1 MNFNFCH
8 IHMKTPRYC
17 FPALC
22 LSLALS
28 CLQGA
33 SLKIGGTKVATVLKQ
48 LGAEMEQGVT
58 LGQIEGYSRHF
69 DFADRDRDGRHSKEE
84 YIDNGRYLTP
94 QSRRG
99 IFNASDN
106 DGDGFVTKA
115 EYILNRIIT
124 DEAKG
129 ILQAMDRDKDGSVQ
143 RAEFIK
149 AAMKDKEL
157 AGQVFAALD
166 TDDNGTLIIPEYLRV
181 WGKWARSGRPPAEK
195 RISDR
200 QAELRKPGSSGT
212 PDRPKG
218 STGRPGGPPFG
229 RPGLAGHLMQ
239 YDTNGDGRIE
249 PEELLGLIRRADR
262 NKDGVLDREELDA
275 IGGPPAQGRERR
287 SRRP

>member
-1 MNFNFCH
+1 
-8 IHMKTPRYC
+8 MKLSQFY
-17 FPALC
+17 FPTLC

-28 CLQGA
+28 CLNSA
-33 SLKIGGTKVATVLKQ
+33 SLKISGTRVATVLKQ

-84 YIDNGRYLTP
+84 YIENGRYLTP

-106 DGDGFVTKA
+106 DGDGFVTRV

-129 ILQAMDRDKDGSVQ
+129 IVQAMDGDKDGSVQ
-143 RAEFIK
+143 RAEFMK
-149 AAMKDKEL
+149 AAMKNKEL
-157 AGQVFAALD
+157 AGQVFGALD
-166 TDDNGTLIIPEYLRV
+166 TDDNGTLIIPEYLKV

-195 RISDR
+195 RIHAR
-200 QAELRKPGSSGT
+200 EAELRKLGTTGT
-212 PDRPKG
+212 PARPRG
-218 STGRPGGPPFG
+218 VTGRPGGPPFG
-229 RPGLAGHLMQ
+229 RPGLVAHLLQ

-249 PEELLGLIRRADR
+249 PKELLGLIRRADL
-262 NKDGVLDREELDA
+262 NKDGVLDREELEA
-275 IGGPPAQGRERR
+275 IGPPAQGREHPP
-287 SRRP
+287 RRP

>member
-1 MNFNFCH
+1 
-8 IHMKTPRYC
+8 MKPSRFY
-17 FPALC
+17 FLPLFF
-22 LSLALS
+22 SLALS

-33 SLKIGGTKVATVLKQ
+33 PLKIGGTKVATVLKQ

-106 DGDGFVTKA
+106 NGDGFVTKP

-129 ILQAMDRDKDGSVQ
+129 IVQAMDGDKDGSVQ

-157 AGQVFAALD
+157 ASQVFAALD

-181 WGKWARSGRPPAEK
+181 WGKWARSGRPPADK
-195 RISDR
+195 RISAR
-200 QAELRKPGSSGT
+200 EAELSKSGSSGS
-212 PDRPKG
+212 PDRPQG
-218 STGRPGGPPFG
+218 FTARSGGPPFG
-229 RPGLAGHLMQ
+229 RPGLASHLLR
-239 YDTNGDGRIE
+239 YDTNGNGKIE
-249 PEELLGLIRRADR
+249 PDELLGLIRRADR
-262 NKDGVLDREELDA
+262 NKDGALDREELES
-275 IGGPPAQGRERR
+275 IGGSPTQGRERP

>member
-1 MNFNFCH
+1 
-8 IHMKTPRYC
+8 MKLSQFY
-17 FPALC
+17 FPTLC

-28 CLQGA
+28 CLTGA
-33 SLKIGGTKVATVLKQ
+33 SLKISGIRVATVLKQ

-69 DFADRDRDGRHSKEE
+69 EFADRDRDERHSKEE
-84 YIDNGRYLTP
+84 YIENGRYLTL

-129 ILQAMDRDKDGSVQ
+129 IVQAMDGDKDGSVQ

-149 AAMKDKEL
+149 AAMKNKEL
-157 AGQVFAALD
+157 AGQVFGALD
-166 TDDNGTLIIPEYLRV
+166 TDDNGTLIIPEYLKV
-181 WGKWARSGRPPAEK
+181 WGKWARSGRLPAEK
-195 RISDR
+195 RISER
-200 QAELRKPGSSGT
+200 HAELRKSGT
-212 PDRPKG
+212 TGTPARPQG
-218 STGRPGGPPFG
+218 VTGRPGGPPFG
-229 RPGLAGHLMQ
+229 RPGLVAHLLQ

-249 PEELLGLIRRADR
+249 PKELLGLIRRGDL
-262 NKDGVLDREELDA
+262 NKDGVLDRKEMEA
-275 IGGPPAQGRERR
+275 IGPPEQGRERPP
-287 SRRP
+287 RRP

>member
-1 MNFNFCH
+1 
-8 IHMKTPRYC
+8 MKSPRFY
-17 FPALC
+17 FLILY

-28 CLQGA
+28 CLNGA
-33 SLKIGGTKVATVLKQ
+33 SLKISGARVATVLKQ

-58 LGQIEGYSRHF
+58 HGQIEGYSRHF
-69 DFADRDRDGRHSKEE
+69 DFADKDRDGRHSEEE
-84 YIDNGRYLTP
+84 YIDNGRYLTS

-129 ILQAMDRDKDGSVQ
+129 IVQAMDGDKDGSVQ
-143 RAEFIK
+143 RPEFIK
-149 AAMKDKEL
+149 AAMQDKEL

-181 WGKWARSGRPPAEK
+181 WGKWARSGRPSAEK
-195 RISDR
+195 RISAR
-200 QAELRKPGSSGT
+200 EAELRKSGT
-212 PDRPKG
+212 TGTPARPQG
-218 STGRPGGPPFG
+218 FTGRPGGLPFG
-229 RPGLAGHLMQ
+229 RPGLATHLLQ

-262 NKDGVLDREELDA
+262 NKDGVLDREGLEA
-275 IGGPPAQGRERR
+275 IGPPVQGRERP
-287 SRRP
+287 SPRP